1 MIYNEQQFERF
12 SKPPFKYERQQVIDT
27 HTEVRTA
34 INTYF
39 DRQAIKEKYD
49 LAELPDLDPF
59 LQGSYKNDTNV
70 TQSSD
75 VDVVVRLKT
84 VWRADKSTLSIEE
97 VEKYNKSTKTSQYT
111 FANFNSDILF
121 CLQKHFGSQNV
132 INDNKCIRIKPHSE
146 FCDADVIPALTY
158 KLYGAFP
165 SSEGQKFT
173 EGICFDTN
181 EGKTVVNFPKE
192 HQQSLI
198 EKSNSTNGNFKE
210 TVRMFKNL
218 KDELIEKGLLPEHSA
233 KSYFIENLLFNVPDN
248 LFSGLY
254 KDRFHNVLEN
264 LITDF
269 NSGKVNNYYCAN
281 KVHKLLADNT
291 WHIDSM
297 KQFLIS
303 LCIIRDKNEF

>member
-1 MIYNEQQFERF
+1 
-12 SKPPFKYERQQVIDT
+12 
-27 HTEVRTA
+27 
-34 INTYF
+34 
-39 DRQAIKEKYD
+39 
-49 LAELPDLDPF
+49 
-59 LQGSYKNDTNV
+59 
-70 TQSSD
+70 
-75 VDVVVRLKT
+75 
-84 VWRADKSTLSIEE
+84 
-97 VEKYNKSTKTSQYT
+97 
-111 FANFNSDILF
+111 
-121 CLQKHFGSQNV
+121 
-132 INDNKCIRIKPHSE
+132 
-146 FCDADVIPALTY
+146 
-158 KLYGAFP
+158 
-165 SSEGQKFT
+165 
-173 EGICFDTN
+173 
-181 EGKTVVNFPKE
+181 
-192 HQQSLI
+192 
-198 EKSNSTNGNFKE
+198 
-210 TVRMFKNL
+210 MFKNL